1 MEVPTMTTSKNDTP
15 PAAVRPVVGPR
26 KAPRRR
32 GFTRRRLLI
41 TLLQIAILVVVLGSW
56 QLTAEL
62 KLGNPL
68 FTSAPDKIARSLWTG
83 LTKGTTLTNL
93 GTTLY
98 ETLVGFVVSVVIG
111 IVFGVLF
118 YAVPF
123 LQETFRPYVAALNSL
138 PRLALTPL
146 FILWFGI
153 GSSGRI
159 ALIITITSF
168 IVLVNTLAG
177 LQNAS
182 RDHLVLAKTV
192 GANTWQTFTKFML
205 PSAAPTIFAGLQL
218 GLTFSFLG
226 AVIAELISGG
236 SGLGAEISSDQSN
249 FDTAGMF
256 ADLFLIGV
264 VAAILAGVMRLAERY
279 LMAWREVDLR
289 GVTGGKD
296 TTRRR

>member
-1 MEVPTMTTSKNDTP
+1 MEVPTMTTSGTSPATDTTAGRP
-15 PAAVRPVVGPR
+15 PVARTGR
-26 KAPRRR
+26 QRRLT
-32 GFTRRRLLI
+32 GRRLLI
-41 TLLQIAILVVVLGSW
+41 TLLQIAILVVVLGTW
-56 QLTAEL
+56 QLFAVNRI
-62 KLGNPL
+62 GNPL
-68 FTSAPDKIARSLWTG
+68 FTSSPSKIAQALWSG
-83 LTKGTTLTNL
+83 LTTGQTLQNL
-93 GTTLY
+93 GTTLI
-98 ETLVGFVVSVVIG
+98 ETLVGFVISVVIG

-123 LQETFRPYVAALNSL
+123 LEETFRPYVAALNSL

-153 GSSGRI
+153 GSNGRI

-182 RDHLVLAKTV
+182 RDHLLLARTV
-192 GANTWQTFTKFML
+192 GARTWQTFTKFML
-205 PSAAPTIFAGLQL
+205 PSAAPAIFAGLQL

-264 VAAILAGVMRLAERY
+264 VAAILAGLMRLAERY
-279 LMAWREVDLR
+279 LMSWREIDMR
-289 GVTGGKD
+289 GVTRGKPAA
-296 TTRRR
+296 RRR

>member
-1 MEVPTMTTSKNDTP
+1 MATQAVRGPQARTTP
-15 PAAVRPVVGPR
+15 P
-26 KAPRRR
+26 
-32 GFTRRRLLI
+32 TRRSRRPSGRRTAVI
-41 TLLQIAILVVVLGSW
+41 TLQILVLVLVLGSW
-56 QLTAEL
+56 QLVSDL
-62 KLGNPL
+62 DIGNPL
-68 FTSAPDKIARSLWTG
+68 FTSAPTKIAKALWTG
-83 LTKGTTLTNL
+83 LTHGDTLVNL
-93 GTTLY
+93 GTTLF
-98 ETLVGFVVSVVIG
+98 ETIVGFVVSVVIG
-111 IVFGVLF
+111 TVFGVLF
-118 YAVPF
+118 YGVPF
-123 LQETFRPYVAALNSL
+123 LQEVFRPYVAALNSL

-153 GSSGRI
+153 GSGGRI

-182 RDHLVLAKTV
+182 RDHLLLARTV
-192 GANTWQTFTKFML
+192 GAGPVQTFTKFML
-205 PSAAPTIFAGLQL
+205 PSAAPAIFAGLQL

-264 VAAILAGVMRLAERY
+264 VAAVLAGLMRLAERY

-289 GVTGGKD
+289 GFSGGAPAA
-296 TTRRR
+296 RRR

>member
-1 MEVPTMTTSKNDTP
+1 MTTSASDTTRASDTRP
-15 PAAVRPVVGPR
+15 PRPRAAR
-26 KAPRRR
+26 RRR
-32 GFTRRRLLI
+32 GVTRRRVLV
-41 TLLQIAILVVVLGSW
+41 TVLQVAILAAVLGTW
-56 QLTAEL
+56 QLFADNRI
-62 KLGNPL
+62 GNPL
-68 FTSAPDKIARSLWTG
+68 FTSAPDKIAKSLWNG
-83 LTKGTTLTNL
+83 LTQGSTLANL

-98 ETLVGFVVSVVIG
+98 ETLVGFAISVVIG
-111 IVFGVLF
+111 TVFGVLF

-123 LQETFRPYVAALNSL
+123 LGETFRPYVAALNSL

-153 GSSGRI
+153 GSSGRV
-159 ALIITITSF
+159 ALIITIVSF

-182 RDHLVLAKTV
+182 RDHLLLARTI
-192 GANTWQTFTKFML
+192 GASTWQTFTKFML
-205 PSAAPTIFAGLQL
+205 PSAAPALFAGLQL
-218 GLTFSFLG
+218 GLTVSFLG

-264 VAAILAGVMRLAERY
+264 VAAILAGIMRLAERY
-279 LMAWREVDLR
+279 LMAWREVDMR
-289 GVTGGKD
+289 GVTGD
-296 TTRRR
+296 ARRR

>member
-1 MEVPTMTTSKNDTP
+1 
-15 PAAVRPVVGPR
+15 
-26 KAPRRR
+26 
-32 GFTRRRLLI
+32 
-41 TLLQIAILVVVLGSW
+41 
-56 QLTAEL
+56 
-62 KLGNPL
+62 
-68 FTSAPDKIARSLWTG
+68 
-83 LTKGTTLTNL
+83 
-93 GTTLY
+93 
-98 ETLVGFVVSVVIG
+98 
-111 IVFGVLF
+111 
-118 YAVPF
+118 
-123 LQETFRPYVAALNSL
+123 
-138 PRLALTPL
+138 
-146 FILWFGI
+146 
-153 GSSGRI
+153 
-159 ALIITITSF
+159 
-168 IVLVNTLAG
+168 
-177 LQNAS
+177 
-182 RDHLVLAKTV
+182 
-192 GANTWQTFTKFML
+192 ML